1 MRSFCVGERIIDP
14 GQLQTMLSNF
24 EELPTIPDILFHIL
38 KILDDPD
45 SGASDLAEVVRLDV
59 PLTARILRLANS
71 PYYSTRGDMGDIH
84 RCIAHRDGSG
94 DSYKGLPIRLRESS
108 NLFIGSDV
116 DSASN

>member
-1 MRSFCVGERIIDP
+1 MRSFCIGERIIDP

-45 SGASDLAEVVRLDV
+45 SGAADLAEVVRLDV

-71 PYYSTRGDMGDIH
+71 PY
-84 RCIAHRDGSG
+84 
-94 DSYKGLPIRLRESS
+94 
-108 NLFIGSDV
+108 
-116 DSASN
+116 